1 MHSKNKSTR
10 INNPDVAVAIRSNSL
25 EPVSSHFVRC
35 RMVGLFTVLAILSVG
50 SSNLAAQKSSSAG
63 AAAFKTNCATCHG
76 PDGSSDT
83 PTGKS
88 MNAPDLRSA
97 EIQKL
102 SDMEIATVISD
113 GKNAM
118 PPFKN
123 LSKEQINSLVK
134 YIRGLASKK

>member
-1 MHSKNKSTR
+1 MFAKNKPDIDATTR
-10 INNPDVAVAIRSNSL
+10 NISL
-25 EPVSSHFVRC
+25 KSMSRRFNRARVIGSFA
-35 RMVGLFTVLAILSVG
+35 VLAILSTG
-50 SSNLAAQKSSSAG
+50 SPILAAQQKSFSG
-63 AAAFKTNCATCHG
+63 AATFKTNCAVCHG

-88 MNAPDLRSA
+88 MNAPDLRSP
-97 EIQKL
+97 EVQKL
-102 SDMEIATVISD
+102 SDTEIATVISD

-123 LSKEQINSLVK
+123 LSKEQITSLVK

>member
-1 MHSKNKSTR
+1 MFAKNKPDIDATTR
-10 INNPDVAVAIRSNSL
+10 NISL
-25 EPVSSHFVRC
+25 KSMSRRFNRARVIGSFA
-35 RMVGLFTVLAILSVG
+35 VLAILSAG
-50 SSNLAAQKSSSAG
+50 SPILAAQNSSSG
-63 AAAFKTNCATCHG
+63 AATFKTNCAACHG

-88 MNAPDLRSA
+88 MNAPDLRSP
-97 EIQKL
+97 EVQKL
-102 SDMEIATVISD
+102 SDTEIATVISD

-123 LSKEQINSLVK
+123 LPKDQITSLVR